1 MQKESELKNNQKFD
15 TQDDLVVVVDKSD
28 KILEYVPRKEAHK
41 KNIMHRTTVIL
52 VFNKEGK
59 LLLQKRTRDKD
70 TYPGFYT
77 VSAGGHVL
85 KGQDYKEAAER
96 ELYEE
101 LMISG
106 KLEYIDTF
114 LVPEGHITMT
124 AAFKLKSD
132 GPFNFNTYE
141 IEKVEFFDVK
151 KIKEIKDNL
160 TPQAR
165 IIFTNL
171 GYI

>member
-1 MQKESELKNNQKFD
+1 MWGGSELKNNQKYD
-15 TQDDLVVVVDKSD
+15 AQEDLVVVVDKSD
-28 KILEYVPRKEAHK
+28 KIIKYLPRKEAHK
-41 KNIMHRTTVIL
+41 KNLIHRTTAIL

-59 LLLQKRTRDKD
+59 LLLQKRAQDKD

-85 KGQDYKEAAER
+85 KGQDYKEAAQR

-114 LVPEGHITMT
+114 LVPDNIHMTMT
-124 AAFKLKSD
+124 A
-132 GPFNFNTYE
+132 
-141 IEKVEFFDVK
+141 
-151 KIKEIKDNL
+151 
-160 TPQAR
+160 
-165 IIFTNL
+165 
-171 GYI
+171 